1 MPTRVAVWT
10 KEKQGGY
17 EFAEVTL
24 EPDRLSAR
32 GVAIGGD
39 PMAYRLDYG
48 LETGPGFVTTL
59 LDVSSRGAG
68 WSRRLVLRRDD
79 AGAWTVDAE
88 TEGNPELPAAGGD
101 ATALAGAL
109 DCDLGLSPV
118 TNLMPIMRH
127 NLLATEGQVE
137 LTMAWVSVP
146 GLAVEPDGQ
155 RYTSAGAE
163 PGALRRAGRGLLG
176 DHHDGRRRAGGRLP
190 RGRPPDLSHR
200 ARSEGACRGA

>member
-1 MPTRVAVWT
+1 MPTRVAVWA
-10 KEKQGGY
+10 KEKRPGY

-39 PMAYRLDYG
+39 PVPYRLDYV

-68 WSRRLVLRRDD
+68 WSRRLALRRDG

-88 TEGNPELPAAGGD
+88 TAGNLELPAAGGD
-101 ATALAGAL
+101 AAVLAGAL

-127 NLLATEGQVE
+127 NLLSPELLATEGQVE

-146 GLAVEPDGQ
+146 DLTVEPDGQ
-155 RYTSAGAE
+155 RYTSAGPNRVRYDALDGGFSAIITMDDDGLVADY
-163 PGALRRAGRGLLG
+163 PGVARRI
-176 DHHDGRRRAGGRLP
+176 
-190 RGRPPDLSHR
+190 
-200 ARSEGACRGA
+200 

>member
-1 MPTRVAVWT
+1 MPTRVGVWT
-10 KEKQGGY
+10 KEKRAGY

-24 EPDRLSAR
+24 EPDRLGAR

-39 PMAYRLDYG
+39 PVAYRLDYV
-48 LETGPGFVTTL
+48 LETGPGFVTGR

-68 WSRRLVLRRDD
+68 WSRRLVLRRDG

-101 ATALAGAL
+101 AAALAGAL

-127 NLLATEGQVE
+127 ELLSPDGGQVD

-146 GLAVEPDGQ
+146 GLTVEADGQ
-155 RYTSAGAE
+155 RYTSAGQNRVRYDALDGGFSAIITMDE
-163 PGALRRAGRGLLG
+163 DGLVADYPGVARRI
-176 DHHDGRRRAGGRLP
+176 
-190 RGRPPDLSHR
+190 
-200 ARSEGACRGA
+200 

>member
-1 MPTRVAVWT
+1 M
-10 KEKQGGY
+10 
-17 EFAEVTL
+17 
-24 EPDRLSAR
+24 
-32 GVAIGGD
+32 
-39 PMAYRLDYG
+39 
-48 LETGPGFVTTL
+48 
-59 LDVSSRGAG
+59 
-68 WSRRLVLRRDD
+68 
-79 AGAWTVDAE
+79 DAE

-155 RYTSAGAE
+155 RYTSAGQNRVRYDALDGGFSAIITMDDDGLVADY
-163 PGALRRAGRGLLG
+163 PGVARRI
-176 DHHDGRRRAGGRLP
+176 
-190 RGRPPDLSHR
+190 
-200 ARSEGACRGA
+200 